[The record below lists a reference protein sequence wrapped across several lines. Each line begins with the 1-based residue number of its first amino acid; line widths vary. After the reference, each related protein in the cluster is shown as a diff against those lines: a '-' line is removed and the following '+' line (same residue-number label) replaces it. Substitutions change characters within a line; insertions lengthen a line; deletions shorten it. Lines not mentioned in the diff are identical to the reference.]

1 MNGMFVVVNRLN
13 IMLVIESVVKSVM
26 SLVVFTIGISMLKGR
41 LVFMRVVMVGVLVWG
56 CVVLTVMG
64 INIILMAV

>member
-1 MNGMFVVVNRLN
+1 MYSTFVVVNWLD
-13 IMLVIESVVKSVM
+13 IMLVIEPVVKSVM

-64 INIILMAV
+64 INIILMAI